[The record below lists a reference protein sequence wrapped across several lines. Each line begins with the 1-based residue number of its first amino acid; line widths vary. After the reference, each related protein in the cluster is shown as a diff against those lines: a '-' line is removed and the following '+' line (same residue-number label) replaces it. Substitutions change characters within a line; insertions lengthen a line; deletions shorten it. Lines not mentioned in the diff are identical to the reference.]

1 MKKLKIWL
9 QNARKA
15 SLAQSLLPAILA
27 VIIAINEQDFNI
39 FLAILAILG
48 VEAVHLAVN
57 LADDFFDYKVNTA
70 ESRKELS
77 RQGFRARVAKY
88 PYLTSNEASLSDLKR
103 VITLFL
109 LFATIMGAIILIVR
123 FNWLIILIAALTLF
137 LGISY
142 SGFPFKFSYIG
153 LGELVTGII
162 FGPLLM
168 MGVYLASAN
177 RIDYSQVEEEDNPFS
192 QLPYIYEALR
202 FMGISFHETEDVETD
217 DVIASYVIRYR
228 EQMNIMVASWDSD
241 FFQLIDPWVR
251 VFRYRGKAS
260 TLWTEET
267 VLQRFGIRPGQYADF
282 KALVGDKADNI
293 PGARGVG
300 VKTAAALLNRF
311 GSLQG
316 ILDRASEIERACIR
330 RSVQEN
336 ADALLRNL
344 SLIRLNWTGDL
355 PFSPEDMLWEDRGL
369 RSSEVLREIQ
379 LW

>member
-1 MKKLKIWL
+1 MKSLSIWL

-177 RIDYSQVEEEDNPFS
+177 RIDYSIVLASIPVGLLVVNILFTH
-192 QLPYIYEALR
+192 
-202 FMGISFHETEDVETD
+202 SF
-217 DVIASYVIRYR
+217 
-228 EQMNIMVASWDSD
+228 
-241 FFQLIDPWVR
+241 ID
-251 VFRYRGKAS
+251 
-260 TLWTEET
+260 
-267 VLQRFGIRPGQYADF
+267 Q
-282 KALVGDKADNI
+282 KADESANKMTFARLLKTNKANLTASILFNFI
-293 PGARGVG
+293 PYLIIIAGVIVGYLHPLYLLIFLVLPRSIWLIRSLIEFTKTETTSVAKPPKYMGNMGNWEKFQIAGVDWFMARWLGAR
-300 VKTAAALLNRF
+300 N
-311 GSLQG
+311 
-316 ILDRASEIERACIR
+316 I
-330 RSVQEN
+330 
-336 ADALLRNL
+336 L
-344 SLIRLNWTGDL
+344 SLFCIVIIIVNII
-355 PFSPEDMLWEDRGL
+355 LWL
-369 RSSEVLREIQ
+369 SKCFI
-379 LW
+379 

>member
-1 MKKLKIWL
+1 MKSLKIWL

-109 LFATIMGAIILIVR
+109 IFATIMGAIILIVR

-177 RIDYSQVEEEDNPFS
+177 RLDYSIVLASIPVGLLVVNILFTH
-192 QLPYIYEALR
+192 
-202 FMGISFHETEDVETD
+202 SF
-217 DVIASYVIRYR
+217 
-228 EQMNIMVASWDSD
+228 
-241 FFQLIDPWVR
+241 ID
-251 VFRYRGKAS
+251 
-260 TLWTEET
+260 
-267 VLQRFGIRPGQYADF
+267 Q
-282 KALVGDKADNI
+282 KADESANKMTFARLLTTNKANLTASILFNFIPYLIIIAGVIVGYLHPLYLLIFLVLPRSIWLIRSLIEFTKTETTSVAKPPKYMGNMGNWEIYQKTDTAWFMARWLAARNI
-293 PGARGVG
+293 
-300 VKTAAALLNRF
+300 
-311 GSLQG
+311 
-316 ILDRASEIERACIR
+316 
-330 RSVQEN
+330 
-336 ADALLRNL
+336 L
-344 SLIRLNWTGDL
+344 SLFCIVIIIVNII
-355 PFSPEDMLWEDRGL
+355 LWL
-369 RSSEVLREIQ
+369 SKCFI
-379 LW
+379 